1 MILKQRWRHGQFNWD
16 VAIGLALMGVSAV
29 GIVILIV
36 WTIQAIIRSF
46 S

>member
-1 MILKQRWRHGQFNWD
+1 MTLKQRWRHGQFNWD
-16 VAIGLALMGVSAV
+16 VAIGLAMSAVSAAGV
-29 GIVILIV
+29 VILIV